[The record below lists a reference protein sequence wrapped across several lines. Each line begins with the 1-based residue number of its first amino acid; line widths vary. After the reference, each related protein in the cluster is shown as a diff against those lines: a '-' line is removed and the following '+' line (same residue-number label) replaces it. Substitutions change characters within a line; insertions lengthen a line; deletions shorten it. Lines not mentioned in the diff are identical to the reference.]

1 MKTDSATIFSQMVGF
16 QTRSTKTPRLTC
28 QTSSNSHKV
37 NLTKSQ
43 TFLISLNRARTQNQ
57 FQVIQS
63 MSTTCR
69 TFWGRTTSDRKLR
82 LQTSQKMKMI
92 SNYKWLKLRKM
103 FHLFW
108 IRRNSQVLKSTPK
121 KRPPKTISQS
131 KRLRPKQKINLDK
144 TQRQHLTRSKRK
156 KKRQELSKRRAARK
170 RLLLNSL
177 QMQTWER
184 LSNLRRRSSRKLR
197 PRVRLPNS

>member
-1 MKTDSATIFSQMVGF
+1 MKTDSATISNQRVGF
-16 QTRSTKTPRLTC
+16 RIRSTKTPRLTC
-28 QTSSNSHKV
+28 PISSNSHKV
-37 NLTKSQ
+37 NPTKSQ

-103 FHLFW
+103 FHLFR

-131 KRLRPKQKINLDK
+131 KRQRPKQKINLVR

-156 KKRQELSKRRAARK
+156 KKKQKLLTRRIARK
-170 RLLLNSL
+170 RPLLNSL
-177 QMQTWER
+177 QTQTWER

-197 PRVRLPNS
+197 PRVRFPIS